1 MINHRQP
8 PRAFHV
14 MVKPRG
20 PICNLDCAYCYY
32 LSKESLYPGS
42 DFRLSDEVLESFI
55 RQYVESQHVPELTIG
70 WQGGEPMLMGL
81 DFYRRAVALQHD
93 FRRPGVRV
101 VNTLQTNGTLIDD
114 AWGQFFCDNDFLVGL
129 SLDGPQSL
137 HDAYRRDKGGVPTFD
152 RVMRGLRV
160 LQKHNVEYNLLT
172 TVHAANVGYPL
183 DVYRF
188 FRDEV
193 GARFVQ
199 FIPIVKRDNRTGF
212 QEGTEVSD
220 HSVTGEQYGRFL
232 TTIFDEWVRRDVGR
246 VFVQIF
252 DMALAAWSA
261 QRPGL
266 CVFESTCGLA
276 LVLEH
281 NGDLYACDHFVEP
294 RYRLGN
300 ILRTP
305 LVELVGSEQQRRF
318 GQEKRDGLPQM
329 CQECEVRFICNG
341 GCPKNRLLHTPSG
354 EPGLNYLCAGYKSFF
369 THIDRP
375 MRMMV
380 GELHARRPPAN
391 VMLRLAQE
399 KTEFERRFA
408 TVGRNDPCPCGSGLK
423 FKRCHGRGNRVP
435 G

>member
-1 MINHRQP
+1 VTNPTQP
-8 PRAFHV
+8 PQAFHV

-20 PICNLDCAYCYY
+20 AICNLDCGYCYY
-32 LSKESLYPGS
+32 LSKENLYPDS
-42 DFRLSDEVLESFI
+42 DFRLSDEVLESFT
-55 RQYVESQHVPELTIG
+55 RQYIESQHVPELTIG
-70 WQGGEPMLMGL
+70 WQGGEPTLMGL

-93 FRRPGVRV
+93 LRRPGVRI

-114 AWGQFFCDNDFLVGL
+114 AWGQFFYDNDFLVGL
-129 SLDGPQSL
+129 SLDGPQPL
-137 HDAYRRDKGGVPTFD
+137 HDAYRRDKGGVPTFG
-152 RVMRGLRV
+152 RVMRGLAV

-172 TVHAANVGYPL
+172 TVHAANVGHPL

-193 GARFVQ
+193 GARFMQ
-199 FIPIVKRDNRTGF
+199 FIPIVKRDNKTGF
-212 QEGTEVSD
+212 QEGTEVTD

-252 DMALAAWSA
+252 DIALAAWSA

-266 CVFESTCGLA
+266 CIFEPTCGLA

-300 ILRTP
+300 ILKTS

-341 GCPKNRLLHTPSG
+341 GCPKNRLLRTPSG

-380 GELHARRPPAN
+380 EELRARQPPAN
-391 VMLRLAQE
+391 VMLRLARE
-399 KTEFERRFA
+399 KTEFERRFTA
-408 TVGRNDPCPCGSGLK
+408 VGRNDPCPCGSGLK
-423 FKRCHGRGNRVP
+423 FKRCHGRKDRVA